1 MWIRKCLLAKEIK
14 MKRRLLKKII
24 MSTLV
29 LASLSVFLLTSGCAA
44 KASRMV
50 PTDFEVV
57 NKHHYTVSINES
69 VGGRETNPLWT
80 SQVSNSA
87 FTEALSNALTKSGVF
102 QAVIKGEG
110 ADYLLDVTILDYDQ
124 PWIGID
130 IDIRMKT
137 KWELTNAKTLV
148 PVWSNTF
155 ETIYRAKLSDAL
167 IAAERLQKANEGS
180 VRTNIKE
187 GIRRLSILS
196 L

>member
-1 MWIRKCLLAKEIK
+1 MPSFKELK
-14 MKRRLLKKII
+14 MKRMLLKKII
-24 MSTLV
+24 MSVLV
-29 LASLSVFLLTSGCAA
+29 LASLSVFLLISGCAA
-44 KASRMV
+44 NASRMV

-57 NKHHYTVSINES
+57 NKHHHTVSINES
-69 VGGRETNPLWT
+69 IGGRETNPLWT

-87 FTEALSNALTKSGVF
+87 FTEALSNALAKSGVF
-102 QAVIKGEG
+102 QAVIKGDG

-137 KWELTNAKTLV
+137 KWELADAKTLV
-148 PVWSNTF
+148 PVWSDTF
-155 ETIYRAKLSDAL
+155 ETTYRAKLSDVL

-187 GIRRLSILS
+187 GIRQLS
-196 L
+196 LLSL

>member
-1 MWIRKCLLAKEIK
+1 M
-14 MKRRLLKKII
+14 LLKKII
-24 MSTLV
+24 MSVLV
-29 LASLSVFLLTSGCAA
+29 LASLSVFLLASGCAA
-44 KASRMV
+44 NASRMV

-57 NKHHYTVSINES
+57 NKHHHTVSINES
-69 VGGRETNPLWT
+69 IGGRETNPLWT

-87 FTEALSNALTKSGVF
+87 FTEALSNALAKSGVF
-102 QAVIKGEG
+102 QAVIKGGG

-137 KWELTNAKTLV
+137 KWELADAKTLV
-148 PVWSNTF
+148 PVWSDTF
-155 ETIYRAKLSDAL
+155 ETTYRAKLSDAL

>member
-1 MWIRKCLLAKEIK
+1 MKC
-14 MKRRLLKKII
+14 RLLRKVV
-24 MSTLV
+24 MSVLV
-29 LASLSVFLLTSGCAA
+29 LVSLSVFLLTSGCAA
-44 KASRMV
+44 QASRMV
-50 PTDFEVV
+50 PLDFEVV
-57 NKHHYTVSINES
+57 NKHPYTVSISES
-69 VGGRETNPLWT
+69 IGGRETNPLWT

-87 FTEALSNALTKSGVF
+87 FTEALSNALAQSGIF
-102 QAVIKGEG
+102 QAVIKGGG
-110 ADYLLDVTILDYDQ
+110 ADYILDVTILEYDQ

-137 KWELTNAKTLV
+137 KWELADAKTLV
-148 PVWSNTF
+148 PVWSETF
-155 ETIYRAKLSDAL
+155 ETTYRAKLSDAF